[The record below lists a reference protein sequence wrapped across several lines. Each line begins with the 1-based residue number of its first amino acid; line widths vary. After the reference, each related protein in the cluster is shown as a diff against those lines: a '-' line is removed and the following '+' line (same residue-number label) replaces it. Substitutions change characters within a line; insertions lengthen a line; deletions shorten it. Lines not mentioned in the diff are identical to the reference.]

1 MISSFKHKG
10 LLAFFCHNDRR
21 AIPTALAARISRILD
36 RLDVCSK
43 PEDMDVP
50 GYKFHPLKGNRTG
63 TYAVAVSG
71 NLRITFRFDGGNA
84 VDVNL
89 EDYH

>member
-10 LLAFFCHNDRR
+10 LPAFFCHDDHR
-21 AIPTALAARISRILD
+21 AIPAASTARISRILD

-71 NLRITFRFDGGNA
+71 NLRITFRFYDGDA
-84 VDVNL
+84 VEVNL

>member
-10 LLAFFCHNDRR
+10 LLAFFCNDDRR
-21 AIPTALAARISRILD
+21 AMPTASAARISRILD
-36 RLDVCSK
+36 RLDACSK

-63 TYAVAVSG
+63 AYAVAVSG
-71 NLRITFRFDGGNA
+71 NLRVTFRFDDGNA
-84 VDVNL
+84 IEVNL